1 MGLFPVGA
9 KEVQQIRECHFL
21 DVSKDHSDPYWTGQI
36 SKLQVTG
43 SPMAERGERAVPES
57 F

>member
-1 MGLFPVGA
+1 MGLCSMGA
-9 KEVQQIRECHFL
+9 KEVQQIIECHCL

-36 SKLQVTG
+36 SKLQVTR
-43 SPMAERGERAVPES
+43 SLLAERGARALLE